1 MMINLAR
8 VLSIYII
15 HSDIARRTVRS
26 SAVCF
31 ALRVVWSCVCA
42 CVCVCGGDCAT

>member
-15 HSDIARRTVRS
+15 QADIARRTVRS
-26 SAVCF
+26 SAVRF
-31 ALRVVWSCVCA
+31 ALLCASSGRV
-42 CVCVCGGDCAT
+42 CVCVCNDDCAN